1 MWMTVR
7 YERMSRRTFDLA
19 SAQLCGYWHHPA
31 LGATGCEEEDR
42 EVGAALSR
50 RCLAEAISEIVSQC
64 VGFVRSAL
72 RGGDLRVSHGCL
84 AVALSGTFD
93 LGWASAGSWFVRGRG
108 AVVTGGAPSPW
119 PPPARGGGGFGAGRG
134 RFMLV
139 LMTYYINIDEVAAT
153 RLRVHSPA
161 GPW

>member
-93 LGWASAGSWFVRGRG
+93 LGWDSAGSLVCAWSWCGCHG
-108 AVVTGGAPSPW
+108 WCPLPLAPS
-119 PPPARGGGGFGAGRG
+119 RKGRG
-134 RFMLV
+134 R
-139 LMTYYINIDEVAAT
+139 IWRGAWEVYVSFYDILYQH
-153 RLRVHSPA
+153 R
-161 GPW
+161 